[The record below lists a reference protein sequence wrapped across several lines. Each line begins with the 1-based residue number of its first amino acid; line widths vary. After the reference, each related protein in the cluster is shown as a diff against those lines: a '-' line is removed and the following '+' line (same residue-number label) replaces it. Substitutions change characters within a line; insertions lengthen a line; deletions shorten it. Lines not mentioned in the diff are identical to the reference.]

1 MNKLTF
7 FKINRVLFILFAM
20 IFLSACESLM
30 PIEPD
35 DPHFAPVIAPTPQRP
50 KPEEGS
56 LFVANYGMS
65 LFGNTNNHRIG
76 DIITIVLN
84 ERTVS
89 SKSSAVAVDKES
101 EISLLENGLG
111 TILGKDLT
119 KKLPLLGEVTLP
131 TNAAQDR
138 NFAGDASADQSNRL
152 QGNISVTITDVMP
165 NGNLLVKG
173 EKWMTLNRGDEYI
186 RISGMLRP
194 ADITLSNEVPST
206 KLANARIAYSG
217 TGELASSQEMGWLS
231 KFFNSPFWPF

>member
-1 MNKLTF
+1 MNTVV
-7 FKINRVLFILFAM
+7 NILFL
-20 IFLSACESLM
+20 IFSLTLLSACESMM

-35 DPHFAPVIAPTPQRP
+35 DPDFAPVIAPTPAKP
-50 KPEEGS
+50 APEEGS

-76 DIITIVLN
+76 DIITIVLD

-101 EISLLENGLG
+101 GLSLLENGAG

-131 TNAAQDR
+131 TNVAQNR
-138 NFAGDASADQSNRL
+138 EFAGDASADQSNRL

-194 ADITLSNEVPST
+194 ADVTLSNTVSST

-231 KFFNSPFWPF
+231 KFFNSPLWPF

>member
-1 MNKLTF
+1 MKPLV
-7 FKINRVLFILFAM
+7 KYLLM
-20 IFLSACESLM
+20 CLSLSFLAACESLM
-30 PIEPD
+30 PIEPG
-35 DPHFAPVIAPTPQRP
+35 DPEFAPVIAPTPARAQ
-50 KPEEGS
+50 PEEGS

-76 DIITIVLN
+76 DIITIVLD

-101 EISLLENGLG
+101 DISLLENGLG

-131 TNAAQDR
+131 TNVNQERA
-138 NFAGDASADQSNRL
+138 FAGDASADQSNRL

-165 NGNLLVKG
+165 NGNLLVRG

-194 ADITLSNEVPST
+194 ADVTLSNTVSST

-231 KFFNSPFWPF
+231 KFFNSPWWPF

>member
-1 MNKLTF
+1 MNRCIMNSL
-7 FKINRVLFILFAM
+7 FKSIVVVKAVFILA
-20 IFLSACESLM
+20 ACESLTPAM
-30 PIEPD
+30 PD
-35 DPHFAPVIAPTPQRP
+35 DPNFAPVVAPTMSRPQP
-50 KPEEGS
+50 QEGS
-56 LFVANYGMS
+56 LFVADYGMS

-101 EISLLENGLG
+101 DISLLENGLG

-119 KKLPLLGEVTLP
+119 KKLPLVGEVTLP
-131 TNAAQDR
+131 TNVQQDR
-138 NFAGDASADQSNRL
+138 QFAGDASADQSNRL

-194 ADITLSNEVPST
+194 EDVTLANTVSST
-206 KLANARIAYSG
+206 KLANARITYSG

-231 KFFNSPFWPF
+231 KFFNSPWWPF

>member
-7 FKINRVLFILFAM
+7 FKINRALLILFAV

-35 DPHFAPVIAPTPQRP
+35 DPNFAPVIAPTPQRP

-101 EISLLENGLG
+101 EVSLLENGLG

-119 KKLPLLGEVTLP
+119 KKLPIFGEVTLP

-138 NFAGDASADQSNRL
+138 NFAGDASADQSNSL

-194 ADITLSNEVPST
+194 ADVTLSNEVAST
-206 KLANARIAYSG
+206 KLANARISYSG

>member
-1 MNKLTF
+1 MNKFIGYKLH
-7 FKINRVLFILFAM
+7 RMSFILL
-20 IFLSACESLM
+20 IGLSLSACESLM
-30 PIEPD
+30 PVEPD
-35 DPHFAPVIAPTPQRP
+35 DPNFAPVIAPTPP
-50 KPEEGS
+50 KPRPEEGS

-194 ADITLSNEVPST
+194 ADIALSNEVPST